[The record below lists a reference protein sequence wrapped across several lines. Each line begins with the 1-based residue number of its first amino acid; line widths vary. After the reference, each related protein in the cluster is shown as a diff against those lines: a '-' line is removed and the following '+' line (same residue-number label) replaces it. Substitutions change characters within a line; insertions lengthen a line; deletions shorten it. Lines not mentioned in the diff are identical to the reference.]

1 MTIWFSSDLHWNHKN
16 IIEYCN
22 RPFSSVE
29 EMNTT
34 LIGNWN
40 KRISPKDQ
48 VYFLGDLG
56 LGGHKEI
63 SSYLEQLNGRIYLQE
78 GNHDKKW
85 FSQGFEHGRISTLP
99 PLYNLN
105 INKQLFVLCHY
116 PLLTW
121 LKSYYGSINLHGHCH
136 GNIGRINESED
147 RIIPIDQKRGNRID
161 VGVDC
166 WNYFPV
172 SLEEILEF
180 SNS

>member
-1 MTIWFSSDLHWNHKN
+1 MTVWFSADLHLNHKN
-16 IIEYCN
+16 ILGYCN
-22 RPFSSVE
+22 RPFSSTE
-29 EMNTT
+29 EMDVS
-34 LIGNWN
+34 LINNWN
-40 KRISPKDQ
+40 SVVSSKDQ
-48 VYFLGDLG
+48 VYFLGDLA
-56 LGGHKEI
+56 LGNYSKI
-63 SSYLEQLNGRIYLQE
+63 TSYLEQLNGRIYLQE

-121 LKSYYGSINLHGHCH
+121 LKSYYGSIALHGHSH
-136 GNIGRINESED
+136 GNSGRITESED
-147 RIIPIDQKRGNRID
+147 KVIPVGEKRGKRID
-161 VGVDC
+161 VGTDC